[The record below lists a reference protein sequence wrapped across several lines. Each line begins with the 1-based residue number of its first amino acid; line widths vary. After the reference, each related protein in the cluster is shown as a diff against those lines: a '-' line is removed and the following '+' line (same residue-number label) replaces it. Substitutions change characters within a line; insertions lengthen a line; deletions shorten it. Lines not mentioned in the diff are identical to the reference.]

1 MVSVVVPA
9 YNSQKTIKG
18 LLDSL
23 CVQDFKEPYEIIVVD
38 DGSTDSTALIASEYT
53 NIRLIKQVN
62 AGPAAARNKGV
73 SLAKGEIILFTDSDC
88 EVFPDWISQ
97 MVLPFR
103 QDPQVIGVKGA
114 YRTRQKEVIAR
125 FVQLE
130 YEDKYDKMKK
140 EKYIDFIDTYSAGFK
155 KDIFLNAGGYDTSF
169 PVACSE
175 DIELSYQLSAKGYK
189 MVFNPD
195 AIVFHQHP
203 NTLRSYLKKKFK
215 FAYWRVKAVSKN
227 PDKII
232 KDSHTPFVMKLQ
244 IIVLLAIILSLPF
257 IMLFSRITLFL
268 LAIYIIMSLPF
279 TAKAIRKDAVV
290 GILSPGLLFLR
301 SIAQLFGLAR
311 GSIKEKAGL
320 C

>member
-9 YNSQKTIKG
+9 YNSQKTIKR
-18 LLDSL
+18 LLNSL
-23 CVQDFKEPYEIIVVD
+23 LLQDFKGAYEIIVVD
-38 DGSTDSTALIASEYT
+38 DGSTDSTALIVSEYQNT
-53 NIRLIKQVN
+53 RLIKQVN

-114 YRTRQKEVIAR
+114 YRTKQIEFIAR

-130 YEDKYDKMKK
+130 YEDKYDMMKK

-155 KDIFLNAGGYDTSF
+155 RDIFLSVGGYDTSF

-175 DIELSYQLSAKGYK
+175 DIELSYRLSARGYK
-189 MVFNPD
+189 MVFNPE

-203 NTLRSYLKKKFK
+203 NNLLDYLKKKFK

-227 PDKII
+227 PDKIV

-244 IIVLLAIILSLPF
+244 VILLFVIILSLF
-257 IMLFSRITLFL
+257 FVRLFPGITLFL
-268 LAIYIIMSLPF
+268 LVVYIIMSAPF
-279 TAKAIRKDAVV
+279 TVKAIKKDAAV
-290 GILSPGLLFLR
+290 GILSPGILFLR
-301 SIAQLFGLAR
+301 SIAQLFGLA
-311 GSIKEKAGL
+311 GGIIKEKAGL